1 MKAFLLSAAALLMLG
16 LFLPTANIFAE
27 DPAVLFEKLTCH
39 TCHGPQGK
47 GMIRTED
54 KERYWLRKK
63 TMYRQMVKE
72 GIPAAT
78 VKKLI
83 PLYKKKFDNKGK
95 FIQAIEELIGKANT
109 DQYKD
114 IIVKISGRVYYHK
127 GDLIPGFEDYPRHA
141 GNKQLYLYRQM
152 KDILEGR
159 RTNGNSE
166 AMRGIKPFIESNKI
180 TDEDFR
186 SIAEYLSNVKD

>member
-1 MKAFLLSAAALLMLG
+1 MKTFLLLTPAVLLLAG
-16 LFLPTANIFAE
+16 FLPTPNVLAE
-27 DPAVLFEKLTCH
+27 DPAVLFEKLTCY

-54 KERYWLRKK
+54 KERYWLRNKK
-63 TMYRQMVKE
+63 MYRQMVKE

-83 PLYKKKFDNKGK
+83 PLYKKKFDDKGK
-95 FIQAIEELIGKANT
+95 FIQAVEALIGKANT
-109 DQYKD
+109 DKYED
-114 IIVKISGRVYYHK
+114 IIIKISGRIYYHK

-180 TDEDFR
+180 TDDDFR
-186 SIAEYLSNVKD
+186 SIAEYLSNIKE